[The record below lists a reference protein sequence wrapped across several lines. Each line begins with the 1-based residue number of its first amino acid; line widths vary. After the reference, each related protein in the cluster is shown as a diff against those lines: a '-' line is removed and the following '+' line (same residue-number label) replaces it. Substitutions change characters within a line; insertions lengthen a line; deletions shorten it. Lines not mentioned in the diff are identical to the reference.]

1 MNTFYENVKIAL
13 DIQWNV
19 FMGKVG
25 NWDLHQ
31 VARLLDITSVGELLS
46 LFDEDNKNREQE
58 WKELFDKVGMK
69 YMVDEETGEK
79 EPYQELGIEFK

>member
-19 FMGKVG
+19 LMGKVG

-46 LFDEDNKNREQE
+46 LFDEENKNREQ
-58 WKELFDKVGMK
+58 
-69 YMVDEETGEK
+69 
-79 EPYQELGIEFK
+79 